1 MLKKINEAR
10 IEEFMGVIP
19 NDLLEKQIEEVYGKN
34 EVKKFN
40 DFMRGQTV
48 MSLEAQGGIYA
59 CDLRRFLEYRKRG
72 MKKNFPL
79 DD

>member
-1 MLKKINEAR
+1 MLKKINEAK
-10 IEEFMGVIP
+10 IEEFMWVIP
-19 NDLLEKQIEEVYGKN
+19 AQVLEDQLRKEYGKN

-40 DFMRGQTV
+40 DFMRGQTMMV
-48 MSLEAQGGIYA
+48 LDSQSGIYS
-59 CDLRRFLEYRKRG
+59 CDLRRYLEYRKRG